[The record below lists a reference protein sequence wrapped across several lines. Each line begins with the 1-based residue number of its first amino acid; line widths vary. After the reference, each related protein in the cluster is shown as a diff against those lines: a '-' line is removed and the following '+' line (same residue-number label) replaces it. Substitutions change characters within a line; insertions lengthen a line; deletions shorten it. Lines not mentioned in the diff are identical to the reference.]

1 VRSTRIGRRKKSARL
16 SAKFSCMPE
25 ANLFLMFTQR
35 LNALG
40 VRYMVSGSVAV
51 IIYGEP
57 RLTHD
62 VDLIV
67 VLDRVQIAR
76 LPEVFPP
83 AEFYCPPTEVIAV
96 EAAREQRGHFNIIH
110 HETGFKADIYLSG
123 RDPLHAW
130 GLARAR
136 QLEVEGKA
144 LVVAPPEYVVV
155 RKLEYYRE
163 GGSEKHLRDIRSMLD
178 ASPGAIDR
186 VELEKQIVARG
197 LQEAWRQVE
206 ELRN

>member
-1 VRSTRIGRRKKSARL
+1 
-16 SAKFSCMPE
+16 MPE

-35 LNALG
+35 LNTLG
-40 VRYMVSGSVAV
+40 VPYMVSGSVAV
-51 IIYGEP
+51 IVYGEP

-67 VLDRVQIAR
+67 VLDRERMAR

-83 AEFYCPPTEVIAV
+83 AEFYCPPAEVIEV

-130 GLARAR
+130 GLARSR
-136 QLEVEGKA
+136 RLNVEGQVV
-144 LVVAPPEYVVV
+144 VVAPPEYVIL

-163 GGSEKHLRDIRSMLD
+163 AGSEKHLRDIRSMLA
-178 ASPGAIDR
+178 ASLDAIDR
-186 VELEKQIVARG
+186 PGLEKQIASRS
-197 LQEAWRQVE
+197 LQEGWRQVQKQQD
-206 ELRN
+206 

>member
-1 VRSTRIGRRKKSARL
+1 
-16 SAKFSCMPE
+16 MPE

-35 LNALG
+35 LNTLG
-40 VRYMVSGSVAV
+40 AAYMISGSVAV

-67 VLDRVQIAR
+67 VLHREHIAR

-110 HETGFKADIYLSG
+110 HQTGFKADVYLSG

-136 QLEVEGKA
+136 QFNIEGQVV
-144 LVVAPPEYVVV
+144 VVAPPEYVIL

-163 GGSEKHLRDIRSMLD
+163 GRSEKHLRDVRSMLA
-178 ASPGAIDR
+178 ASPNAIDR
-186 VELEKQIVARG
+186 AELEKQVAARG
-197 LQEAWRQVE
+197 LQEGWRQVRE
-206 ELRN
+206 GGD

>member
-1 VRSTRIGRRKKSARL
+1 
-16 SAKFSCMPE
+16 MPE

-40 VRYMVSGSVAV
+40 VAYMVSGSVAV

-57 RLTHD
+57 RLTHG
-62 VDLIV
+62 VVLIV
-67 VLDRVQIAR
+67 VLDRAHIAR

-96 EAAREQRGHFNIIH
+96 EVAREQRGHFNIIH
-110 HETGFKADIYLSG
+110 HDTGFKADVYLSG

-136 QLEVEGKA
+136 HLEVEGQV
-144 LVVAPPEYVVV
+144 LVVAPPEYVIV

-163 GGSEKHLRDIRSMLD
+163 GGSEKHLRDIRSILD
-178 ASPGAIDR
+178 TSPEAIQSA
-186 VELEKQIVARG
+186 ELEQQIAARG
-197 LQEAWRQVE
+197 LQEAWRQVQE
-206 ELRN
+206 RRD

>member
-1 VRSTRIGRRKKSARL
+1 
-16 SAKFSCMPE
+16 MPE

-40 VRYMVSGSVAV
+40 VPYMVSGSVAV

-67 VLDRVQIAR
+67 LLDREHIAR
-76 LPEVFPP
+76 LPEVFPL
-83 AEFYCPPTEVIAV
+83 AEFYCPPTEVIEV

-110 HETGFKADIYLSG
+110 QETGFKADIYLSG
-123 RDPLHAW
+123 QDPLHPW

-136 QLEVEGKA
+136 RLEVEGQVV
-144 LVVAPPEYVVV
+144 VVAPPEYVIV

-178 ASPGAIDR
+178 TSPDAIDR
-186 VELEKQIVARG
+186 AHLEQQITTRG
-197 LQEAWRQVE
+197 LQEAWLQAQKH
-206 ELRN
+206 RN